1 MKYLEKV
8 KNTVLSIDWKE
19 VSPAVYVRYI
29 MSIIVVINT
38 VLAFFDLSPVDVS
51 EGFVYRIVSIV
62 LAVIT
67 IVVALVNTYYNNST
81 SKEAMVGD
89 MVKDVLKGIDDASE
103 KETKMEQITTFLES
117 LKESCPDTNN
127 NE

>member
-38 VLAFFDLSPVDVS
+38 VLVFFDMSPVDVS
-51 EGFVYRIVSIV
+51 EGVVYQIVSIA

-81 SKEAMVGD
+81 SKEAMIGD

-103 KETKMEQITTFLES
+103 KETKMEQITMFLES